1 MSIDTGS
8 IAFLPGLS
16 GLEGGVRRGVGT
28 VSGIWTER
36 PKVGR
41 ANSRSLWRRETS
53 ATVYRRRGLKR
64 REAEVVLSA
73 RRQHDWSDLG

>member
-28 VSGIWTER
+28 VSGSWTER

-41 ANSRSLWRRETS
+41 ANSQSLWS
-53 ATVYRRRGLKR
+53 
-64 REAEVVLSA
+64 
-73 RRQHDWSDLG
+73 Q